1 MNFILGGAQLGSK
14 YGISN
19 SNAFSKKN
27 SFKILEAAL
36 KNNINDL
43 DLAINYGDS
52 HKIVGEFD
60 SNLFNINTKIP
71 SLQNVKNPLEKCKNY
86 IDNIFNDLKTNK
98 INTIF
103 FHDENDIHLEKIHEI
118 FAYMEELKS
127 KKKL

>member
-60 SNLFNINTKIP
+60 SNLFKI
-71 SLQNVKNPLEKCKNY
+71 
-86 IDNIFNDLKTNK
+86 
-98 INTIF
+98 
-103 FHDENDIHLEKIHEI
+103 
-118 FAYMEELKS
+118 
-127 KKKL
+127 